1 MFGEIY
7 PQGIRIVVEKLARY
21 NKPFF
26 ILENG
31 VPDRADILRRW
42 VIATAVKTMSD
53 LIGRGHRILGYHH
66 WTLVDNF
73 EWAWGYAMKFGLIEL
88 DPATQNR
95 QARPSAAFYAD
106 IIKENGLTADML
118 RKYAPDSL
126 HDIFPTST

>member
-1 MFGEIY
+1 MRPAASPESVGFDSERLKRLDAY
-7 PQGIRIVVEKLARY
+7 MAQVVADGRVAGMTTLLARHG
-21 NKPFF
+21 K
-26 ILENG
+26 
-31 VPDRADILRRW
+31 
-42 VIATAVKTMSD
+42 
-53 LIGRGHRILGYHH
+53 GHRILGYHH

-88 DPATQNR
+88 DPATQAR

-126 HDIFPTST
+126 HDIFTTST